1 MSGFRGK
8 NKAGQARAVAAKAK
22 YGYGSTKSSVPF
34 VGLSKPKPFPVSK
47 LFSVE
52 SLSVNPVGKREL
64 KGAVFSVL
72 RDDPDFSR
80 VRYKFDT
87 LLFNF
92 GGRSFGVNF
101 SPKSSGVDVWEYMN
115 FRETPKGYV
124 YEKES
129 RGVWPAVSG
138 TAVDWVTAFKRV
150 NGR

>member
-8 NKAGQARAVAAKAK
+8 NKAGQARAVASKAK
-22 YGYGSTKSSVPF
+22 YGYVKSRPL
-34 VGLSKPKPFPVSK
+34 VGYVCPRPLKPFPVSK

-52 SLSVNPVGKREL
+52 SLSVNPLEKREL

-72 RDDPDFSR
+72 RDDSDFSR

-101 SPKSSGVDVWEYMN
+101 SPKSKGVDVWEYTG
-115 FRETPKGYV
+115 FRGTPKGYV

-129 RGVWPAVSG
+129 KGVWPAVSG
-138 TAVDWVTAFKRV
+138 TAADWVKAFKSKV
-150 NGR
+150 